1 MNFPTVDSA
10 ENYIKGKVQAFFD
23 NSKVLRDRLMLI
35 GKLMQT
41 AKARNDQPALGQ
53 LITLQQQTKDVF
65 NEQLRLE
72 QQLIPFAQHF
82 GVNVTLGA
90 LPLVLGLAAVALA
103 GAMYLQ
109 FEKIRTQGKALEMVS
124 QGLLTPSEAAKI
136 TDSSLIGF
144 GGGFGLAMPI
154 VIGLGVLLIWSG
166 ALRR

>member
-53 LITLQQQTKDVF
+53 LITLQQQTKDAF

-72 QQLIPFAQHF
+72 QQLMPFAQHF

-90 LPLVLGLAAVALA
+90 LPLVMGLAAVALA

-144 GGGFGLAMPI
+144 SGGFGLAMPI
-154 VIGLGVLLIWSG
+154 AIGLGVLLIWSG

>member
-1 MNFPTVDSA
+1 MNFPTIDSA
-10 ENYIKGKVQAFFD
+10 ENYIKGMLQSFFD
-23 NSKVLRDRLMLI
+23 NSRVLRDRLMLI

-41 AKARNDQPALGQ
+41 AKARNDQPALGK
-53 LITLQQQTKDVF
+53 LITLQQQTKDAF

-72 QQLIPFAQHF
+72 QQLTPFAQHF

-90 LPLVLGLAAVALA
+90 LPLVLGLAAIALA
-103 GAMYLQ
+103 GAMYVQ
-109 FEKIRTQGKALEMVS
+109 FEKVRTQGKALELVS

>member
-1 MNFPTVDSA
+1 MNFPTIDSA
-10 ENYIKGKVQAFFD
+10 ENYIKGMLQSFFD

-41 AKARNDQPALGQ
+41 AKARNDQPALGK
-53 LITLQQQTKDVF
+53 LITLQQQTKDAF

-72 QQLIPFAQHF
+72 QQLTPFAQHF

-90 LPLVLGLAAVALA
+90 LPLVLGLAAIALA
-103 GAMYLQ
+103 GAMYVQ
-109 FEKIRTQGKALEMVS
+109 FEKVRTQGKALELVS

-144 GGGFGLAMPI
+144 GGGVGLALPL
-154 VIGLGVLLIWSG
+154 VAAGAFLLFWMG
-166 ALRR
+166 AFRR